1 MITLKDNILSFFS
14 KNYYT
19 KILLL
24 FIITGFSSTTQAQNN
39 IVVQGKVTDS
49 LQTPLS
55 YANIIAVP
63 ESDDLDIKF
72 AITDNQGNY
81 KLALVNNEPYELTVS
96 YLGYTSQKTKG
107 HVLKYL
113 PTIHQQ

>member
-1 MITLKDNILSFFS
+1 MKNFKIPILLVLTAGFFS
-14 KNYYT
+14 
-19 KILLL
+19 
-24 FIITGFSSTTQAQNN
+24 FCDAQN